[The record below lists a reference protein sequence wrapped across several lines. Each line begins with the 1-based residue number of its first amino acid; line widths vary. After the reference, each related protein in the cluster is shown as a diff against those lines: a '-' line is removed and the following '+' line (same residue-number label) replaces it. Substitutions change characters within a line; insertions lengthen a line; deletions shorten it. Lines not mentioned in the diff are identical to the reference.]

1 MTEGNPNGMKN
12 NFQLIIFDIDGTLVN
27 TLDDIRDSANK
38 VLKYFGIKKAS
49 GGKIKY
55 AVGSGVDNFFSNLGV
70 SNRDIEEAKKLFTES
85 YIINITNKSKLYPK
99 MFYVLKELKK
109 RKIIL
114 YVVSN
119 KPQIFSEKLL
129 KALKVE
135 KYFTK
140 IIGIN
145 GKDKKRL
152 KPSAFYIKK
161 ILLKEKVRP
170 SAALIVGD
178 SKTDILAAKNSK
190 IFSCAVLYGFRKFKE
205 LKKFNP
211 DFFIKKPVD
220 VLDIIK

>member
-1 MTEGNPNGMKN
+1 MKN
-12 NFQLIIFDIDGTLVN
+12 NFQLVIFDIDGTLVD

-38 VLKYFGIKKAS
+38 VIRHFGLKKAS
-49 GGKIKY
+49 KEKIKY

-70 SNRDIEEAKKLFTES
+70 GVRDIKKAKKLFTES
-85 YIINITNKSKLYPK
+85 YLINMTNKSKLYPR
-99 MFYVLKELKK
+99 MLYILKELKK

-129 KALKVE
+129 NMLKIK
-135 KYFTK
+135 KYFKK

-145 GKDKKRL
+145 SEEKKRL

-170 SAALIVGD
+170 AEALIVGD
-178 SKTDILAAKNSK
+178 SRTDILAAKNSK
-190 IFSCAVLYGFRKFKE
+190 ISSCAVLYGFRTFEE
-205 LKKFNP
+205 LKKYNP

-220 VLDIIK
+220 ILNIIK